1 MKELEIEDFT
11 SMEGEMEFV
20 KLILAKSPV
29 LKNVNITV
37 GGIYLPDI
45 ELEVLSILLNSPR
58 ASPLVKII
66 VDRRPP
72 HAY

>member
-37 GGIYLPDI
+37 DGYLPDI